1 MKNQVMNVENNS
13 RKMSAGKK
21 GRRILVLAMAVM
33 MMTGLCSCK
42 NEFNSKIGDVRDALE
57 EKCGAEKAE
66 DEQYDEMVDT
76 QYQLPDVADDFKKGV
91 FSEIKSKNYQY
102 FGFHTVVDTSKVKS
116 LFKYMKTDP
125 DKISAGSVPVME
137 VLVVQFSNADAA
149 TGYFNALMSQR
160 KKAYTNN
167 ESLGDGMFNK
177 FVEKKEYFAFACESE
192 YMYFNVYAQIDG
204 KTVMYAFVEGPVSDT
219 LKKDFQAFMKEMECS
234 FIEH

>member
-1 MKNQVMNVENNS
+1 MKKQVVNVECNDVKKS
-13 RKMSAGKK
+13 SGKM
-21 GRRILVLAMAVM
+21 GRRILVLTMTVM
-33 MMTGLCSCK
+33 MIAGLCACK

-66 DEQYDEMVDT
+66 DEQYSEMVDT
-76 QYQLPDVADDFKKGV
+76 QYQLPDVADDFRKGV
-91 FSEIKSKNYQY
+91 YSEIKSKNYQY

-137 VLVVQFSNADAA
+137 VLVVQFSNEDAA
-149 TGYFNALMSQR
+149 TGYFNALMTQR
-160 KKAYTNN
+160 KKSYANN
-167 ESLGDGMFNK
+167 ESLGEDVFNQ

-234 FIEH
+234 YIEH

>member
-1 MKNQVMNVENNS
+1 MKNQAMIMEKCGQ
-13 RKMSAGKK
+13 KMSSGKW
-21 GRRILVLAMAVM
+21 GRRILVLSLAVM
-33 MMTGLCSCK
+33 MMAGLCSCK
-42 NEFNSKIGDVRDALE
+42 NEFNSKMGDVRDALE
-57 EKCGAEKAE
+57 ETCNAEKAE

-76 QYQLPDVADDFKKGV
+76 QYQLPDVADDFRKGV

-149 TGYFNALMSQR
+149 TNYFNALMAQR
-160 KKAYTNN
+160 KRAYTNN
-167 ESLGDGMFNK
+167 EGLDEDMFNQ
-177 FVEKKEYFAFACESE
+177 FVEKKEYFAYACESE

-219 LKKDFQAFMKEMECS
+219 LKKDFKAFMKEMECS
-234 FIEH
+234 YIEH